1 MRLGRWMGKAD
12 AQTVRSFAFESS
24 LRLPQTTKNS
34 AAVGTISRLL
44 IRGAAALLAKRQ
56 ASEYWCSSHYAAG
69 GFTHVFHMFDYLT
82 EGRLDWQPSPMSTI
96 ASLSAICVSP
106 TDGESRVCATN

>member
-1 MRLGRWMGKAD
+1 MLER
-12 AQTVRSFAFESS
+12 
-24 LRLPQTTKNS
+24 
-34 AAVGTISRLL
+34 
-44 IRGAAALLAKRQ
+44 
-56 ASEYWCSSHYAAG
+56 HYAAG

-106 TDGESRVCATN
+106 TDGESRLRDELKAAFSAESRAIDRYFAAIHRARRL

>member
-1 MRLGRWMGKAD
+1 MVVPYKRFVDRTPFD
-12 AQTVRSFAFESS
+12 AIVIGSGIGG
-24 LRLPQTTKNS
+24 L
-34 AAVGTISRLL
+34 
-44 IRGAAALLAKRQ
+44 GAAALLAKAAGQRVLVL
-56 ASEYWCSSHYAAG
+56 ERHYAAG